1 MSKINCVKYTEVLI
15 KLRKENIKSFF
26 KQLISSSLDP
36 KKFTT
41 SKGFRHTVVKAES
54 KNSIHI

>member
-1 MSKINCVKYTEVLI
+1 MNKINCVKYAKVLI
-15 KLRKENIKSFF
+15 KTKKEKHKIFF
-26 KQLISSSLDP
+26 KQLISSSLDSNR
-36 KKFTT
+36 FTI